1 MLSRAAVNHL
11 HTYTAQHITTKT
23 RNLVLLD
30 LIAWLISM
38 MRIISILLFGDHN
51 VEGLQFPGSWFRI
64 LLLEIDLCQ
73 RGCVLC
79 RPVLDWT
86 CITLIHRPRRTSKC
100 LKLRWRSTCNVTR
113 QMPTRF
119 IFLEVSS
126 QFWAD
131 YMAYSLIMKKIE
143 NHEYCLVGLSHPS
156 AANVYLQSSSA
167 LYFFL
172 NCLQSAWLSSHY
184 NMCSWYGL

>member
-1 MLSRAAVNHL
+1 MLSRAADNHL

-30 LIAWLISM
+30 LIVRIISM

-51 VEGLQFPGSWFRI
+51 VEGLQFPSSWFRI

-73 RGCVLC
+73 RGCVIC
-79 RPVLDWT
+79 RPVLELD
-86 CITLIHRPRRTSKC
+86 LHYFDPSSK
-100 LKLRWRSTCNVTR
+100 KNYQMPKIRWRSICNVTR

-126 QFWAD
+126 QFWTG
-131 YMAYSLIMKKIE
+131 YIAYSVIMKKIE
-143 NHEYCLVGLSHPS
+143 NYELG
-156 AANVYLQSSSA
+156 
-167 LYFFL
+167 
-172 NCLQSAWLSSHY
+172 
-184 NMCSWYGL
+184 